1 METFYIFGFGVIFA
15 LSIIGIIYSVMVISK
30 VKKQSDEAIEEVEE
44 LQVLLSETRTELEN
58 LINESNDRLDR
69 EILDF
74 EKFIEVFNAK
84 SDSRF
89 DKLESR
95 LREEMV
101 NRFQEIELIIGQ
113 IQQNSQIMRE
123 SL

>member
-44 LQVLLSETRTELEN
+44 LQVLLSETRNELEN

-69 EILDF
+69 EILEF

-95 LREEMV
+95 LREEMAS
-101 NRFQEIELIIGQ
+101 RFQEIELTINQ

>member
-15 LSIIGIIYSVMVISK
+15 LSIMGIIYSVMVISK

-44 LQVLLSETRTELEN
+44 LQVLLSDTRNELEN

-69 EILDF
+69 EILEF

-95 LREEMV
+95 LREEMESK
-101 NRFQEIELIIGQ
+101 FQEIELIISQ

>member
-30 VKKQSDEAIEEVEE
+30 VKKQSDESLDEVEE
-44 LQVLLSETRTELEN
+44 LQSLLNETRNDLEN
-58 LINESNDRLDR
+58 LIDETNKRLDK
-69 EILDF
+69 EILEF
-74 EKFIEVFNAK
+74 ERFIEVFNSKA
-84 SDSRF
+84 DSRF

-95 LREEMV
+95 IQEEISS
-101 NRFQEIELIIGQ
+101 RFQEIELTINQ

>member
-1 METFYIFGFGVIFA
+1 METFYIFGFGIIFT

-44 LQVLLSETRTELEN
+44 LQVLLSDTRNELEN

-69 EILDF
+69 EILEF

-84 SDSRF
+84 SDSSLSN
-89 DKLESR
+89 LESR
-95 LREEMV
+95 LREEMESK
-101 NRFQEIELIIGQ
+101 FQEIELIISQ
-113 IQQNSQIMRE
+113 IQQNSQIMR
-123 SL
+123 

>member
-1 METFYIFGFGVIFA
+1 METFYIFGFGIIFA

-30 VKKQSDEAIEEVEE
+30 VKKQSDEVIEEVEE
-44 LQVLLSETRTELEN
+44 LQVLLSETRNELEN

-69 EILDF
+69 EILEF

-95 LREEMV
+95 VREEMESK
-101 NRFQEIELIIGQ
+101 FQEIALIISQ

>member
-44 LQVLLSETRTELEN
+44 LQVLLSETRNELEN

-69 EILDF
+69 EILEF
-74 EKFIEVFNAK
+74 EKFIEVFNSKA
-84 SDSRF
+84 DSRF
-89 DKLESR
+89 DKLESKI
-95 LREEMV
+95 REEMAS
-101 NRFQEIELIIGQ
+101 RFQEIELTINQ

>member
-44 LQVLLSETRTELEN
+44 LQVLLSETRNELEN

-69 EILDF
+69 EILEF

-95 LREEMV
+95 LREEMESK
-101 NRFQEIELIIGQ
+101 FQEIQLIISQ

>member
-15 LSIIGIIYSVMVISK
+15 LSIMGIIYSVMVISK

-44 LQVLLSETRTELEN
+44 LQVLLSETRNELEN

-69 EILDF
+69 EILEF

-95 LREEMV
+95 LREEMESK
-101 NRFQEIELIIGQ
+101 FQEIELIISQ